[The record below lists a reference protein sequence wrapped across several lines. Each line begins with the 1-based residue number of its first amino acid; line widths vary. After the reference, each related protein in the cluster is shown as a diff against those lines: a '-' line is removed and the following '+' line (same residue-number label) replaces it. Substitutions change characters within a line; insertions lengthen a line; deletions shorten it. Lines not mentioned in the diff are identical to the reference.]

1 MLARRIGV
9 AWLAVAALAFVALR
23 VPFLDVPLER
33 DEGEYAY
40 VAWRMLE
47 GDVPYRD
54 AFDQKPPGVFAAY
67 AAAFL
72 VFGRSVEGIRLFL
85 HLWSAAT
92 ALVLFACVRRLS
104 GSLAGA
110 GAVLL
115 FAVAS
120 TDPRI
125 GATSANT
132 EMFLLLPMTG
142 ALWCWLRSEAGGRP
156 GAWLAAAGA
165 LAALACWFK
174 PVAATNALYLVWL
187 AVFASRGR
195 AGSAAERVAALAL
208 GAALASAAVLAPFA
222 ARGALGELADAVI
235 LHNLVYASRRTF
247 AEGLD
252 NLAFALA
259 EQLPSFAVAWLLA
272 GLGLA
277 VGSSRS
283 RRVLAG
289 WLLAS
294 AAGAAVGLQFRPHYF
309 VQLLPPLAALGGI
322 GLAFAAERLGRSP
335 ARAVPVAALL
345 ALLAVA
351 PALAANRAALF
362 AGSPEAVARRLWGLN
377 PFPESRAIADYIART
392 SGPEDTVFV
401 VGSEPQI
408 PFYAARRSATRYI
421 IFYPLTGR
429 FDRALERQRE
439 VVDEVER
446 AQPLYVVWAQV
457 PTSLLLSAESERLV
471 FEATSA
477 LLARAYDVEL
487 VAQVEPDGLDWELL
501 RGSQAR
507 GWAEAGGAQRADRP
521 WLAVY
526 RRRAPALR

>member
-1 MLARRIGV
+1 MLARRIGLT
-9 AWLAVAALAFVALR
+9 WLAVAAIAFVAAR
-23 VPFLDVPLER
+23 APFLDVPLER

-40 VAWRMLE
+40 IAWRMLE

-72 VFGRSVEGIRLFL
+72 LFGRTVEGIRLFL
-85 HLWSAAT
+85 HVWSAAT
-92 ALVLFACVRRLS
+92 ALVLFACVRRLA
-104 GSLAGA
+104 GPPAGA
-110 GAVLL
+110 GALL
-115 FAVAS
+115 VFAVVSA
-120 TDPRI
+120 DPRV

-132 EMFLLLPMTG
+132 EQFLLLPMTA
-142 ALWCWLRSEAGGRP
+142 ALWCWLRSEAGGRAR
-156 GAWLAAAGA
+156 AWLVAAGA
-165 LAALACWFK
+165 LAAAACWFK
-174 PVAATNALYLVWL
+174 PVAAANALHLAWL
-187 AVFASRGR
+187 SVVPRAGR
-195 AGSAAERVAALAL
+195 AGSAAGRLAALAL
-208 GAALASAAVLAPFA
+208 GAAVASAAVLAPFA
-222 ARGALGELADAVI
+222 ARGALGELVDAVV
-235 LHNLVYASRRTF
+235 LHNLMYASSRSL

-252 NLAFALA
+252 NLAYALA
-259 EQLPSFAVAWLLA
+259 DQLPGFAAVWLLA
-272 GLGLA
+272 ALGLA
-277 VGSSRS
+277 VAAGPA
-283 RRVLAG
+283 RRVLGG

-294 AAGAAVGLQFRPHYF
+294 AAGAAIGLQFRPHYF
-309 VQLLPPLAALGGI
+309 VQLLPALAALCGVA
-322 GLAFAAERLGRSP
+322 LARAALRLGTTP
-335 ARAVPVAALL
+335 ARASLAAALL

-351 PALAANRAALF
+351 PPLAANRGTLL

-377 PFPESRAIADYIART
+377 PFPESQAIAAHIART
-392 SGPEDTVFV
+392 SGPDDTVFV

-439 VVDEVER
+439 VVDEVAR
-446 AQPLYVVWAQV
+446 AQPRYVVWAQV

-471 FEATSA
+471 FDATSA
-477 LLARAYDVEL
+477 LLARAYDIEL
-487 VAQVEPDGLDWELL
+487 VAQVDPDGLGWELL

-526 RRRAPALR
+526 RRRTSVLR

>member
-1 MLARRIGV
+1 MLARRIGM
-9 AWLAVAALAFVALR
+9 AWLALAAVAFVAVR

-40 VAWRMLE
+40 IAWRMLE

-72 VFGRSVEGIRLFL
+72 LFGRTVEGIRLFL
-85 HLWSAAT
+85 HLWTAAT
-92 ALVLFACVRRLS
+92 ALVLFACARRLS

-115 FAVAS
+115 FAVLSA
-120 TDPRI
+120 DPRV

-132 EMFLLLPMTG
+132 ELFLLLPMTG
-142 ALWCWLRSEAGGRP
+142 ALWCWLRSEAGARP
-156 GAWLAAAGA
+156 RAWLAVAGA
-165 LAALACWFK
+165 LAAMACWFK
-174 PVAATNALYLVWL
+174 PVAATNGLHLVWL
-187 AVFASRGR
+187 AAFPRGGR
-195 AGSAAERVAALAL
+195 AGSSAGRLFAL
-208 GAALASAAVLAPFA
+208 GFGAAAASAAVLVPLA
-222 ARGALGELADAVI
+222 ACGALGELMDAVV
-235 LHNLVYASRRTF
+235 LHNLVYASQRSF

-252 NLAFALA
+252 NLVSALLD
-259 EQLPSFAVAWLLA
+259 QIPSFAVAWLLA
-272 GLGLA
+272 GFGLA
-277 VGSSRS
+277 AAPRAA
-283 RRVLAG
+283 RPVLAG
-289 WLLAS
+289 WLAAS
-294 AAGAAVGLQFRPHYF
+294 AAGAAIGLQFRPHYF
-309 VQLLPPLAALGGI
+309 VQVLPPLAALGGI
-322 GLAFAAERLGRSP
+322 ALAAAVRRVGSSP
-335 ARAVPVAALL
+335 ARAALAG
-345 ALLAVA
+345 ALLAVLA
-351 PALAANRAALF
+351 VTPPVAANRAALF
-362 AGSPEAVARRLWGLN
+362 AVSPEAAARELWGLN
-377 PFPESRAIADYIART
+377 PFLESREIAEYIART

-408 PFYAARRSATRYI
+408 PFYAARRSASRYI

-439 VVDEVER
+439 VVDEVAR

-471 FEATSA
+471 FEATSD
-477 LLARAYDVEL
+477 LLARAYQIEL

-501 RGSQAR
+501 HGSEAR
-507 GWAEAGGAQRADRP
+507 RWADAGGAQRAERP

-526 RRRAPALR
+526 RRRAPLLR

>member
-1 MLARRIGV
+1 M
-9 AWLAVAALAFVALR
+9 AWLAIAALVFVAAR
-23 VPFLDVPLER
+23 VPFFDVPLER

-40 VAWRMLE
+40 IAWRMLE

-72 VFGRSVEGIRLFL
+72 LFGRTAEGVRLFL

-92 ALVLFACVRRLS
+92 ALALFACVRRLS
-104 GSLAGA
+104 GALAGV

-115 FAVAS
+115 FAVFS
-120 TDPRI
+120 TDPRV
-125 GATSANT
+125 GANSANT
-132 EMFLLLPMTG
+132 EMFLLLPMVG
-142 ALWCWLRSEAGGRP
+142 ALWCWLRSEAAERP

-165 LAALACWFK
+165 LAAAACWFK
-174 PVAATNALYLVWL
+174 PVAVANALHLAWL
-187 AVFASRGR
+187 AAAPRSGR
-195 AGSAAERVAALAL
+195 AGSPAGRLAALAL
-208 GAALASAAVLAPFA
+208 GAVAASAVVLVPFVA
-222 ARGALGELADAVI
+222 SGALDELLDAVVI
-235 LHNLVYASRRTF
+235 HNLAYASRRSL
-247 AEGLD
+247 AEGLA
-252 NLAFALA
+252 NLAFALG

-277 VGSSRS
+277 VASGRV

-289 WLLAS
+289 WLVAS
-294 AAGAAVGLQFRPHYF
+294 ALGAAIGLQFRPHYF
-309 VQLLPPLAALGGI
+309 VQLLPPLAALGGTA
-322 GLAFAAERLGRSP
+322 LAAIALRLGRSP
-335 ARAVPVAALL
+335 LRAGVAAALL

-351 PALAANRAALF
+351 PPLVANRDALL
-362 AGSPEAVARRLWGLN
+362 ADSPEAVARQLWGLN
-377 PFPESRAIADYIART
+377 PFPEARAIGEYIART

-408 PFYAARRSATRYI
+408 PFYAGRRSATRYI

-439 VVDEVER
+439 VVDEVAREE
-446 AQPLYVVWAQV
+446 PLYVVWAQV

-471 FEATSA
+471 FEQTSA
-477 LLARAYDVEL
+477 LLAREYQIEL
-487 VAQVEPDGLDWELL
+487 VAQVEPEG
-501 RGSQAR
+501 R
-507 GWAEAGGAQRADRP
+507 GWEFAHGSAAERWAAAGGAQRGDLP

-526 RRRAPALR
+526 RRRIPVLR